1 MNCTPFSSRLLW
13 ALVACLL
20 SHFCTPSLLG
30 KNQSNTDSSSNLTES
45 VPPQKASDIAFYQLE
60 SAALKSEALAV
71 AKQFIQKYPDDPLSH
86 ALLGSAY
93 YNIGQADNAA
103 PYMKRSLEQSPNQA
117 DIYEIQA
124 RIAYEKGDPEESIRL
139 YTETLKRGPADP
151 NILNRLGKAQLDLG
165 QTTQAQST
173 FRQAVQLPEAPR
185 KVTFS

>member
-1 MNCTPFSSRLLW
+1 
-13 ALVACLL
+13 
-20 SHFCTPSLLG
+20 
-30 KNQSNTDSSSNLTES
+30 
-45 VPPQKASDIAFYQLE
+45 
-60 SAALKSEALAV
+60 
-71 AKQFIQKYPDDPLSH
+71 
-86 ALLGSAY
+86 
-93 YNIGQADNAA
+93 
-103 PYMKRSLEQSPNQA
+103 MKRSLEQSPNQA